1 MRVAVISD
9 VHGNS
14 WALKAVLVDIRARKI
29 EKIINLGD
37 CLYGPLDPAVT
48 ADILMELNITTV
60 SGNEDRIIYDS
71 SNTQSSPTLDYVRK
85 SLNDEQMKWLKE
97 IPFSA
102 AHDDFF
108 LFHGT
113 PQNDMEYLLLDVRE
127 TGVFLRDTEAIESKL
142 KSIKQKAIL
151 CGHDHTPNS
160 VLLSDQRMVVNPGS
174 VGLQAYTD
182 DSPYPHKIETGS
194 PHARYSVITD
204 LDGDLLMERIAVPY
218 DWEAAA
224 AAARLNGR
232 EDWAEWL
239 SSGRAEQGR

>member
-1 MRVAVISD
+1 
-9 VHGNS
+9 
-14 WALKAVLVDIRARKI
+14 
-29 EKIINLGD
+29 
-37 CLYGPLDPAVT
+37 
-48 ADILMELNITTV
+48 MELNITTV

-113 PQNDMEYLLLDVRE
+113 PQNDTEYLLLDVRE
-127 TGVFLRDTEAIESKL
+127 TGVFLRDTEAIEYKL
-142 KSIKQKAIL
+142 QSIKQKAIL

-160 VLLSDQRMVVNPGS
+160 VLLSDGRMVINPGS

-182 DSPYPHKIETGS
+182 DLPYRHKIETGS
-194 PHARYSVITD
+194 PYVRYSVISGF
-204 LDGDLLMERIAVPY
+204 GDNLMIENITVPY
-218 DWEAAA
+218 DWEAASEIA
-224 AAARLNGR
+224 GRNGR
-232 EDWAEWL
+232 ADWAEWVK
-239 SSGRAEQGR
+239 SGRAKLDW